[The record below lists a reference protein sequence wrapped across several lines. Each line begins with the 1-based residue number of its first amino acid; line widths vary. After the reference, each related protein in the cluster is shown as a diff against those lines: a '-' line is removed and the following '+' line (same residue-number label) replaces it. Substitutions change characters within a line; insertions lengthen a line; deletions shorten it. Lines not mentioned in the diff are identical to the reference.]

1 MFYDCDIVFILL
13 EKYFL
18 FAEYYQFTLLYTTR
32 IRFVGFD
39 NGNYVF
45 LQLNFTIKVCINSIY
60 ILCWPKVNFLY
71 LLCYKMAKDLKNVF
85 GACLQDY
92 LFVCLFVWG
101 LSSHSRI
108 FHSYG
113 YVNGDGD
120 VTIAGKRLQILTYT
134 RHL

>member
-45 LQLNFTIKVCINSIY
+45 LHLNFTIKVCIISIY

-92 LFVCLFVWG
+92 LFVCLFGVY
-101 LSSHSRI
+101 L
-108 FHSYG
+108 
-113 YVNGDGD
+113 
-120 VTIAGKRLQILTYT
+120 LTREFFT
-134 RHL
+134 HMDTSMETETSPLPVKGCKF